1 MLELYLLRQLAAFKA
16 YGTLSEAAERL
27 YLSQPAL
34 SRNMRKLEEEIG
46 VPLFVRSRNKLELN
60 ENGSLTA
67 ELAEKALS
75 EIDSI
80 AKQIEGLL

>member
-1 MLELYLLRQLAAFKA
+1 MFELYLLRQLAAFKE

-46 VPLFVRSRNKLELN
+46 VPLFVRTLCCTPFPL
-60 ENGSLTA
+60 SLPNF
-67 ELAEKALS
+67 S
-75 EIDSI
+75 P
-80 AKQIEGLL
+80 